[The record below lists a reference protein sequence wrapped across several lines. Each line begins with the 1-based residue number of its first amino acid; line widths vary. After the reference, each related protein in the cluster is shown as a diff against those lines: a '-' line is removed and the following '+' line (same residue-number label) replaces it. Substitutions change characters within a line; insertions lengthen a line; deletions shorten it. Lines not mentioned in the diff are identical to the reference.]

1 MSCTSYG
8 ARSRHRTMLRLLGL
22 RHSGTARFLL
32 RRLAAG
38 LGCSGRGALRTRTPS
53 SSEVMPLSAALGF
66 LSPTISWCRRALAFS
81 SSSVDSPLAWAGG
94 GDVIAARRAA
104 NARAAGDRSA
114 APKRAEALTARNTW
128 SGCVYVDAEVYSAE
142 RVCKA
147 KHTHDEIR
155 CISASTPIAPRGAA
169 LCARAQSAYR
179 LRRRARGSE
188 VGPRRAALCARGKK
202 LRTDDQK
209 PLSASL
215 KRFASPLVCKFRT
228 PARASSRASAA
239 ARTHAKP
246 AEG

>member
-8 ARSRHRTMLRLLGL
+8 ARSGHRTMLRLLGL

-104 NARAAGDRSA
+104 NARAAGGSISGAKASGGADSKEHMERMRVCGCRGIQCGASVQSETHTAEAIRSA
-114 APKRAEALTARNTW
+114 AFPPAHQSRHAGQHCVLVRRVRTDCGGAR
-128 SGCVYVDAEVYSAE
+128 G
-142 RVCKA
+142 
-147 KHTHDEIR
+147 
-155 CISASTPIAPRGAA
+155 APRW
-169 LCARAQSAYR
+169 
-179 LRRRARGSE
+179 ARGE
-188 VGPRRAALCARGKK
+188 RRFVRGERNFALMIR
-202 LRTDDQK
+202 
-209 PLSASL
+209 
-215 KRFASPLVCKFRT
+215 
-228 PARASSRASAA
+228 SR
-239 ARTHAKP
+239 
-246 AEG
+246 